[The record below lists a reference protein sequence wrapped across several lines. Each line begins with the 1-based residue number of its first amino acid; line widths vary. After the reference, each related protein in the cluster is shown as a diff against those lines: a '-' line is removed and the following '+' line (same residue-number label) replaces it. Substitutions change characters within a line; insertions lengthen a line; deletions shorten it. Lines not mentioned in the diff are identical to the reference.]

1 MFGWPL
7 TSKPVGLS
15 ETASEC
21 LIARCFIE
29 FGPPAARAA
38 YPTCT
43 EHDKTTRNAQQFK
56 ITQQPLF
63 RNFVSFIS
71 SPLTLKATSS

>member
-43 EHDKTTRNAQQFK
+43 EHDKTTRNAFK